1 MRKGRNGMHV
11 AVIDIGK
18 PDKNLGWAIRGAEI
32 SVEGTDLDLCIDGL
46 AQALGRGPLA
56 LGFEAPLF
64 VPVRGKASDLTKARD
79 GECAKGINR
88 PFSAGPGASV
98 LVTALTVV
106 PYVLAGL
113 RFRVPAAVATL
124 DWRKPLSNNGL
135 LIFEAFVTNQKKT
148 VPSRHVEDALL
159 AIAAFQEEMA
169 VSIGFASSVNESN
182 CFSLIG
188 SMLMRTGWATDP
200 TVLSQQCL
208 VVRP

>member
-1 MRKGRNGMHV
+1 MHV

-18 PDKNLGWAIRGAEI
+18 PDKNLGWAIRGAEV
-32 SVEGTDLDLCIDGL
+32 STEGTDLDQCVDVV
-46 AQALGRGPLA
+46 ASALGKGPLA

-64 VPVRGKASDLTKARD
+64 VPVRGKASALTKARD
-79 GECAKGINR
+79 GECVNGVNR

-113 RFRVPAAVATL
+113 RIRVPAAVAAL
-124 DWRKPLSNNGL
+124 DWRMPLPNNGL
-135 LIFEAFVTNQKKT
+135 LIFEAFVTDQKKT
-148 VPSRHVEDALL
+148 APGRHVEDALL
-159 AIAAFQEEMA
+159 AISAFRQMAAG
-169 VSIGFASSVNESN
+169 SNGFTSSTNEPN

-188 SMLMRTGWATDP
+188 AMLMRTGWATDL
-200 TVLSQQCL
+200 TILSQQCL